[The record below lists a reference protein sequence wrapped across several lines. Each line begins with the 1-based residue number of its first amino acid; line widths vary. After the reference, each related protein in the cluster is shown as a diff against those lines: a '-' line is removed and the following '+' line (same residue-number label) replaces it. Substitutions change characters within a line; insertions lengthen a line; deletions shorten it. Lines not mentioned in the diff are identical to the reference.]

1 MFDIGFWELC
11 VIGAV
16 LLLVMG
22 PERMPEVAKQ
32 IGYWTTRARRTVNQ
46 LRNEMRSELN
56 SLPTEQINKAK
67 QSINAIGKDVASMG
81 ADLSAKMAEKIDLE
95 DPSKKPTKKDASKP
109 KPAIDSSSS
118 SQTKAKPKT
127 RKKPAKK
134 ATVTAKNKSA

>member
-16 LLLVMG
+16 LLLVIG

-46 LRNEMRSELN
+46 LRNEMRSELD

-67 QSINAIGKDVASMG
+67 QSMQALSKDVSSMG
-81 ADLSAKMAEKIDLE
+81 SDLSAQLSEKIDIE
-95 DPSKKPTKKDASKP
+95 EASEKPTKKKPPKP
-109 KPAIDSSSS
+109 KSTVKPNSSNPA
-118 SQTKAKPKT
+118 KAK
-127 RKKPAKK
+127 KKPINKPATIAKD
-134 ATVTAKNKSA
+134 KNA

>member
-16 LLLVMG
+16 LLLVIG

-67 QSINAIGKDVASMG
+67 QDIKNLSKDVASMG
-81 ADLSAKMAEKIDLE
+81 SDLSAQMSEKIDIE
-95 DPSKKPTKKDASKP
+95 DSSKKPSKKKLPETKSTAKSK
-109 KPAIDSSSS
+109 SSA
-118 SQTKAKPKT
+118 QAKVKKKT
-127 RKKPAKK
+127 SNKK
-134 ATVTAKNKSA
+134 AVKTEDKNA

>member
-16 LLLVMG
+16 LLLVIG

-32 IGYWTTRARRTVNQ
+32 VGYWATRARRTVNQ

-67 QSINAIGKDVASMG
+67 QSLDAISKDVASMG
-81 ADLSAKMAEKIDLE
+81 SDLSAKMSEKIE
-95 DPSKKPTKKDASKP
+95 IKESPKKPSRKKSTKP
-109 KPAIDSSSS
+109 KSIVKPDSDAK
-118 SQTKAKPKT
+118 TKIKKKSVKKKT
-127 RKKPAKK
+127 
-134 ATVTAKNKSA
+134 ATVKNKDV